1 LKDKKGLGVIG
12 INFEPLGPKLAE
24 KAAELGYT
32 KRGKLGRDPDALSS
46 DSDSDTEM
54 SDSSSSSDGD
64 DAVAEGA
71 DFVPLNIGKKTP
83 RPTTGE
89 ESAEDKENNTAANG
103 VEPNP
108 YFVVDTNPT
117 PVVLNGRGT
126 GKKSKKRAKEE
137 DEEVKKSKKVK
148 KEKTVVAEAAAL
160 VNTDPEVDFA
170 AIEAKLQAE
179 VEEFEAA
186 KARESQGAESSE
198 DKKSKKKRRRS
209 SDGLDGKAEKKIR
222 KRKSIEGKVEEAPTA
237 EPSTPADESTAKDSG
252 KNGKLS
258 ETTPGDEAVEKK
270 KEKKEKKRKADADEP
285 EVDDGKKKK
294 RKHKV
299 SSDSE

>member
-1 LKDKKGLGVIG
+1 LGVIG

-32 KRGKLGRDPDALSS
+32 KRGKLGRDPDAVSS
-46 DSDSDTEM
+46 DNDSDSDTEM
-54 SDSSSSSDGD
+54 SDSSSSSDDD

-71 DFVPLNIGKKTP
+71 DFVPLNIGKKPP
-83 RPTTGE
+83 RPPTAE
-89 ESAEDKENNTAANG
+89 DSAEDKENNTAANG
-103 VEPNP
+103 VESNP

-117 PVVLNGRGT
+117 PVVLNGKGT

-137 DEEVKKSKKVK
+137 DGEGKKSKRVK
-148 KEKTVVAEAAAL
+148 KEKVAIAEEAKL
-160 VNTDPEVDFA
+160 LTTDPEVDFA

-179 VEEFEAA
+179 VEEFEAT

-209 SDGLDGKAEKKIR
+209 SDGLEGKAEKKI
-222 KRKSIEGKVEEAPTA
+222 KKGKMIETKNDEAPTA
-237 EPSTPADESTAKDSG
+237 ELSILAGESTAKDGG

-258 ETTPGDEAVEKK
+258 ETTPVDEPAGK
-270 KEKKEKKRKADADEP
+270 KEKKEKKRKADANEA
-285 EVDDGKKKK
+285 EVYDGKKKK

-299 SSDSE
+299 TSDSE

>member
-1 LKDKKGLGVIG
+1 MKDKKGLGVIG

-32 KRGKLGRDPDALSS
+32 KRGKLGRDPDASSS

-54 SDSSSSSDGD
+54 SDSSSNDD

-71 DFVPLNIGKKTP
+71 DFVPLNLGKKAP

-89 ESAEDKENNTAANG
+89 DSAEDKENSTAPNG
-103 VEPNP
+103 VESNP

-117 PVVLNGRGT
+117 PVVLNDNGT

-137 DEEVKKSKKVK
+137 DREAKKSKKAK
-148 KEKTVVAEAAAL
+148 KEKVSVAEEA
-160 VNTDPEVDFA
+160 VPINTEPEVDFA
-170 AIEAKLQAE
+170 AIAAKLQAE

-186 KARESQGAESSE
+186 KAPESQGAESSE

-209 SDGLDGKAEKKIR
+209 SDGLEGKAEKKIR
-222 KRKSIEGKVEEAPTA
+222 KRKSIEGKVEGAPTA
-237 EPSTPADESTAKDSG
+237 EPAIAADESTTKDSE

-258 ETTPGDEAVEKK
+258 EMSTGGEAVEKK
-270 KEKKEKKRKADADEP
+270 KEKKEKKRKADADGP

>member
-1 LKDKKGLGVIG
+1 LGVIG

-32 KRGKLGRDPDALSS
+32 KRGKLGRDPDAVSS

-54 SDSSSSSDGD
+54 SDASSSSDDD

-71 DFVPLNIGKKTP
+71 DFVPLNLGKKAP
-83 RPTTGE
+83 RPATAE
-89 ESAEDKENNTAANG
+89 DSAEGKENNTNG
-103 VEPNP
+103 VEPNQ

-117 PVVLNGRGT
+117 PVVLNGNGT

-137 DEEVKKSKKVK
+137 DSEAKKSKKVK
-148 KEKTVVAEAAAL
+148 NGKAAVAEEAAPVL
-160 VNTDPEVDFA
+160 TDPEVDFA

-198 DKKSKKKRRRS
+198 EKKSKKKRRRS
-209 SDGLDGKAEKKIR
+209 SDDLEGKAEKKIR
-222 KRKSIEGKVEEAPTA
+222 KRKSIEANVEEAPSV
-237 EPSTPADESTAKDSG
+237 EPSIPADESTAKDSG
-252 KNGKLS
+252 KNGKLP

-270 KEKKEKKRKADADEP
+270 REKKEKKRKADADEP

>member
-1 LKDKKGLGVIG
+1 
-12 INFEPLGPKLAE
+12 
-24 KAAELGYT
+24 LGYT
-32 KRGKLGRDPDALSS
+32 KRGKLGRDPDAVSS

-54 SDSSSSSDGD
+54 SDSSSASDDD

-71 DFVPLNIGKKTP
+71 DFVPLNLGKKAP
-83 RPTTGE
+83 RPATGE
-89 ESAEDKENNTAANG
+89 DSAKDKQNNTAANG

-117 PVVLNGRGT
+117 PVVLNGNDT

-137 DEEVKKSKKVK
+137 DSEAKKSKKVK
-148 KEKTVVAEAAAL
+148 KEKVAVAEEAAP
-160 VNTDPEVDFA
+160 VPTDPEVDFA

-179 VEEFEAA
+179 VEEFEAT

-198 DKKSKKKRRRS
+198 DKKYKKKRRRS
-209 SDGLDGKAEKKIR
+209 SDGLEGKAEKKIR
-222 KRKSIEGKVEEAPTA
+222 KRKSIEAKVEEAPA
-237 EPSTPADESTAKDSG
+237 FEPSIPADESTAKDSG

-258 ETTPGDEAVEKK
+258 ETAPGDEAVEKK
-270 KEKKEKKRKADADEP
+270 GKKEKKRKADADEP

-299 SSDSE
+299 TSDSE

>member
-1 LKDKKGLGVIG
+1 
-12 INFEPLGPKLAE
+12 
-24 KAAELGYT
+24 LGYT
-32 KRGKLGRDPDALSS
+32 KRGKLGRDPNAVSS

-54 SDSSSSSDGD
+54 SDSSSASDDD

-71 DFVPLNIGKKTP
+71 DFVPLNLGKKAP
-83 RPTTGE
+83 RPAAGE
-89 ESAEDKENNTAANG
+89 DSAEEKQNNTAANG

-117 PVVLNGRGT
+117 PVVLNGNGT
-126 GKKSKKRAKEE
+126 GKKSKKRATEE
-137 DEEVKKSKKVK
+137 DSEAKKSKKVK
-148 KEKTVVAEAAAL
+148 KQKVAVAEEAAP
-160 VNTDPEVDFA
+160 VPTDPEVDFA

-179 VEEFEAA
+179 VEEFEAT
-186 KARESQGAESSE
+186 KARESQGADSSE

-209 SDGLDGKAEKKIR
+209 SDGLEGKAEKKIR
-222 KRKSIEGKVEEAPTA
+222 KRKSIDAMVEEAPA
-237 EPSTPADESTAKDSG
+237 VEPCIPADESTAKDSG

-299 SSDSE
+299 TSDSE